1 MKQSVAI
8 TALGR
13 KSEKPPA
20 PLKKDENVPEF
31 LAVIGLAGE
40 MFGKKDSCISRI
52 KEAIAL
58 TPLHG
63 QKPLGPPAKFSAEPP
78 ADRHPESVLLA
89 VNDVIRKFSFHRLF
103 QEILR
108 RHAVQLVRVRQTA
121 RELDNATIEEGC
133 ARLKRREHACA
144 IDLDQDLIHHVRSL
158 IHPKKSIAR
167 IIRIALGEVR
177 LGARVRILLPR
188 LTPCVG

>member
-8 TALGR
+8 TALWR

-52 KEAIAL
+52 KEIIAL
-58 TPLHG
+58 LPLHG
-63 QKPLGPPAKFSAEPP
+63 QKPFGPRTQGASEPL
-78 ADRHPESVLLA
+78 AARHPEPVLLA
-89 VNDVIRKFSFHRLF
+89 LNDVVRQFPFHRLF

-108 RHAVQLVRVRQTA
+108 RHAVEFVRIRQTA
-121 RELDNATIEEGC
+121 RELDDATIEEGR
-133 ARLKRREHACA
+133 ARLKRREHARTV
-144 IDLDQDLIHHVRSL
+144 DLHQ
-158 IHPKKSIAR
+158 
-167 IIRIALGEVR
+167 
-177 LGARVRILLPR
+177 
-188 LTPCVG
+188 